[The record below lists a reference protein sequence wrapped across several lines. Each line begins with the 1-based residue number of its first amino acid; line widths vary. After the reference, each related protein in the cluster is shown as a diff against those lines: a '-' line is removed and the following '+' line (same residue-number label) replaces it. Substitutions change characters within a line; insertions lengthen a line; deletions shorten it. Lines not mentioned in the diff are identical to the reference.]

1 MDVSPDHPRYKSLVI
16 REKMSELS
24 DKGIVARTGLI
35 AHGRGEAFDYLIG
48 AKTTPAAQHAEE
60 AIAAYLLEAQNPVIT
75 INGNAAALCAEELL
89 NLASEVGA
97 KVEVN
102 IFHWS
107 SERLEKLVSYL
118 ETFGNLEILG
128 RNQNVIL
135 ENIASDR
142 ARCCREGIYSADVV
156 LIPLEDGDRAKA
168 LKIAGKTV
176 LAIDLNPLS
185 RTSVESDATAVDEIT
200 RAVPNIRQAVKDLKD
215 DRKRRRE
222 IISAFDNRSNLNESV
237 NCIKDNLTQQ
247 QIF

>member
-1 MDVSPDHPRYKSLVI
+1 MDISPDHPRYKSLVI
-16 REKMSELS
+16 REKMSKLS
-24 DKGIVARTGLI
+24 DQGIVARTGLI

-48 AKTTPAAQHAEE
+48 EKTTPAAKHAEE

-89 NLASEVGA
+89 KLASEVGA

-118 ETFGNLEILG
+118 ETFGNFEILG
-128 RNQNVIL
+128 RNQNAVL

-215 DRKRRRE
+215 DQKRRRE

>member
-1 MDVSPDHPRYKSLVI
+1 MVVSPDHPRYKSLLI

-24 DKGIVARTGLI
+24 DRGIVARTGLI

-48 AKTTPAAQHAEE
+48 EKTTPAAKNAEE
-60 AIAAYLLEAQNPVIT
+60 TIAAYLLEAKNPIIT
-75 INGNAAALCAEELL
+75 MNGNASALCAEELL
-89 NLASEVGA
+89 GLASDVGA

-107 SERLEKLVSYL
+107 EERLETLITYL
-118 ETFGNLEILG
+118 EGFGNFEILG
-128 RNQNVIL
+128 RNQDAVL

-142 ARCCREGIYSADVV
+142 ARCCRDGIYSADVV

-185 RTSVESDATAVDEIT
+185 RTAIESDVTAVDEIT

-215 DRKRRRE
+215 NQKRRKDL
-222 IISAFDNRSNLNESV
+222 ISSFSNKSNLNKSIE
-237 NCIKDNLTQQ
+237 CIKDNLSKQ

>member
-48 AKTTPAAQHAEE
+48 EKTTPAAKHAEE

-118 ETFGNLEILG
+118 ETFGNFEILG
-128 RNQNVIL
+128 RNQNAIL

-168 LKIAGKTV
+168 LKIVGKTV

-215 DRKRRRE
+215 DQKRRRE

>member
-1 MDVSPDHPRYKSLVI
+1 MDISPDHPRYKSLVI
-16 REKMSELS
+16 REKMSKLS
-24 DKGIVARTGLI
+24 DQGIVARTGLI

-48 AKTTPAAQHAEE
+48 EKTTPAAKHAEE

-89 NLASEVGA
+89 KLASEVGA

-118 ETFGNLEILG
+118 ETFGNFEILG
-128 RNQNVIL
+128 RNQNAVL
-135 ENIASDR
+135 ENMDDI
-142 ARCCREGIYSADVV
+142 CRIYSFSAASSSDVV

-215 DRKRRRE
+215 DQKRRRE

>member
-48 AKTTPAAQHAEE
+48 EKTTPAAKHAEE

-156 LIPLEDGDRAKA
+156 LSPLEDGDRAKA

>member
-1 MDVSPDHPRYKSLVI
+1 MDISPDHPRYKSLVI
-16 REKMSELS
+16 REKMSKLS
-24 DKGIVARTGLI
+24 DQGIVARTGLI

-48 AKTTPAAQHAEE
+48 EKTTPAAKHAEE

-75 INGNAAALCAEELL
+75 INGNAAAWCAEELL
-89 NLASEVGA
+89 KLASEVGA

-118 ETFGNLEILG
+118 ETFGNFEILG
-128 RNQNVIL
+128 RNQNAVL

-215 DRKRRRE
+215 DQKRRRE

>member
-24 DKGIVARTGLI
+24 DQGIVARTGLI

-48 AKTTPAAQHAEE
+48 EKTTPAAQNAEE
-60 AIAAYLLEAQNPVIT
+60 TIAAYLLEAKNPVIT
-75 INGNAAALCAEELL
+75 MNGNASALCAEELL
-89 NLASEVGA
+89 GLASDVGA

-107 SERLEKLVSYL
+107 LERLEKLISYL
-118 ETFGNLEILG
+118 ETFGNFEILG
-128 RNQNVIL
+128 RNQDAIL

-142 ARCCREGIYSADVV
+142 AKCCRDGIYSADVV
-156 LIPLEDGDRAKA
+156 LIPLEDGDRAEA
-168 LKIAGKTV
+168 LNIAGKTV

-185 RTSVESDATAVDEIT
+185 RTAVKSDVTAVDEIT

-215 DRKRRRE
+215 DKERRKE
-222 IISAFDNRSNLNESV
+222 LISAFSNKSNLNESIGF
-237 NCIKDNLTQQ
+237 IKDTLSKQ
-247 QIF
+247 QI

>member
-1 MDVSPDHPRYKSLVI
+1 MDISPDHPRYKSLVI
-16 REKMSELS
+16 REKMSKLS
-24 DKGIVARTGLI
+24 DQGIVARTGLI

-48 AKTTPAAQHAEE
+48 EKTTPAAKHAEE

-89 NLASEVGA
+89 KLASEVGA

-118 ETFGNLEILG
+118 ETFGNFEILG
-128 RNQNVIL
+128 RNQNAVL

-200 RAVPNIRQAVKDLKD
+200 RAVPNIRQAFKDLKD
-215 DRKRRRE
+215 DQKRRRE

>member
-1 MDVSPDHPRYKSLVI
+1 M
-16 REKMSELS
+16 
-24 DKGIVARTGLI
+24 
-35 AHGRGEAFDYLIG
+35 
-48 AKTTPAAQHAEE
+48 
-60 AIAAYLLEAQNPVIT
+60 
-75 INGNAAALCAEELL
+75 
-89 NLASEVGA
+89 ASEVGA